1 MQRLRYLVGLA
12 AAILLASCGESDN
25 EPSTASCQPKLS
37 PGQAIHVATE
47 VRFDLD
53 HRPGELLVL
62 GDQRLELSKVAQR
75 LGARELGQV
84 SGGSLYR
91 VSGPLEAAAAE
102 FQRAGATLVQPNYL
116 YRLEQAPNDSLY
128 NDQRSTAM
136 QMGLEAAWDIED
148 GTSCPP
154 RIAVLDDGIDANHPD
169 LVGVLR
175 LDFADLDVA
184 DRDSDPSHGPLG
196 GHGTQVAGLAA
207 AQSQNQEG
215 IAGVTWGGQVIPI
228 KVFGDDGVGT
238 SAAVA
243 RGVERARELDAQIIN
258 LSLCLTDTNG
268 QCSAA
273 IDPAIERQ
281 LERARSEGRL
291 VVAAA
296 GNTHGPVS
304 YPGTSPNVLPVGS
317 VNLAGQVSTFSAR
330 GEGVSLYAP
339 GGNTTEG
346 DAMTEG
352 ILTTEAYGGYRQ
364 VAGTSFSSALVA
376 GGAALIYSQFAGQTG
391 NWPAPDL
398 VIECLLNTSEPF
410 EQNAGRVRFD
420 QALACPQTES

>member
-1 MQRLRYLVGLA
+1 MQRLGYIASLA

-25 EPSTASCQPKLS
+25 EPLAASCQPKLS

-47 VRFDLD
+47 VRFDLA

-62 GDQRLELSKVAQR
+62 GDQRLELGKVAQR

-84 SGGSLYR
+84 SGGTLYQVPGSL
-91 VSGPLEAAAAE
+91 EMAAAE
-102 FQRAGATLVQPNYL
+102 FQRSGALAQPNYI
-116 YRLEQAPNDSLY
+116 YRVQQSPNDPLY
-128 NDQRSTAM
+128 SEQRPAVL
-136 QMGLEAAWDIED
+136 QMGLESAWDIED

-154 RIAVLDDGIDANHPD
+154 RIAVLDDGIDASHPD
-169 LVGVLR
+169 LAGVLR
-175 LDFADLDVA
+175 LDFSGLDVA

-196 GHGTQVAGLAA
+196 GHGTQVVGLAA

-215 IAGVTWGGQVIPI
+215 IAGATWGGEVIPI

-243 RGVERARELDAQIIN
+243 RGVELARELDAQIIN

-317 VNLAGQVSTFSAR
+317 VNSAGQVSTFSAR
-330 GEGVSLYAP
+330 GKEVALYAP
-339 GGNTTEG
+339 GGDTTES

-352 ILTTEAYGGYRQ
+352 ILTTEAYGTYRQ